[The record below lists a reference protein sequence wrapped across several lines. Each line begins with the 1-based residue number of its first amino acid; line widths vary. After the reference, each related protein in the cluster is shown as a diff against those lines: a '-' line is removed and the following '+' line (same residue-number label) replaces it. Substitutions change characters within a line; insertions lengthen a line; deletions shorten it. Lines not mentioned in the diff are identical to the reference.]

1 MNLSRPSALLLA
13 AGALAGLCA
22 LGTAQVERF
31 TMERML
37 SQTTDAVRGEII
49 DSDVFKVDHPVDGPD
64 LYYTELT
71 VEGTSLRTGLPQEI
85 RVIYPGGFIDAENGV
100 YNSEAPSADDVK
112 LGNEVIVFS
121 KWLDNNGGDV
131 AGNRL
136 WASHGGLFRTF
147 TSRRGGK
154 VVQGRG
160 DGYAVDSN
168 VSMTDLSERITSI
181 LEKK

>member
-1 MNLSRPSALLLA
+1 MKLSRPSALLLA
-13 AGALAGLCA
+13 AGALTGLCA

-31 TMERML
+31 SMERML
-37 SQTTDAVRGEII
+37 SQTTDAVYGEII
-49 DSDVFKVDHPVDGPD
+49 DSDVFKVDHPIDGPD

-71 VEGTSLRTGLPQEI
+71 VEGESLLTGEAQEI
-85 RVIYPGGFIDAENGV
+85 RVIFPGGFIDAEHGV

-112 LGNEVIVFS
+112 LGNRVVVFS
-121 KWLDNNGGDV
+121 KWLDNIGGDV
-131 AGNRL
+131 SGNRL

-147 TSRRGGK
+147 TSRGRQ

-168 VSMTDLSERITSI
+168 VGMTDLRERITSI
-181 LEKK
+181 REKKE